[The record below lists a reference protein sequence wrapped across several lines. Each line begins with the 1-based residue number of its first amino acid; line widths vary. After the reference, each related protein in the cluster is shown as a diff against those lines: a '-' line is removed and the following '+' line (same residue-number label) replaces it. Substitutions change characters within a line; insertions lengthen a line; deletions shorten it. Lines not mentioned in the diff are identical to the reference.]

1 MAAAMYSVSMGEPSS
16 LACQA
21 DRSPWT
27 TTAYNYARGA
37 GAVKRAGIRSRDRFA
52 PSCYTPG
59 MSLRWKYV
67 ADPDAYVA
75 LTLARE
81 AGDIPR
87 ETIAA
92 HAWYV
97 AELPLSSIKVDEA
110 MVRRHDLDEAHS
122 ARRDRFA
129 RTIARG
135 DELLPL
141 IVLGG
146 ESRLVD
152 GYARYRACKML
163 GIERVRVLRQEHD

>member
-1 MAAAMYSVSMGEPSS
+1 
-16 LACQA
+16 
-21 DRSPWT
+21 
-27 TTAYNYARGA
+27 
-37 GAVKRAGIRSRDRFA
+37 
-52 PSCYTPG
+52 
-59 MSLRWKYV
+59 MSLRWKHV

-92 HAWYV
+92 RAWYA

-110 MVRRHDLDEAHS
+110 MVQRHDRDETHS

-129 RTIARG
+129 RTIERG

-146 ESRLVD
+146 ELRLVD

-163 GIERVRVLRQEHD
+163 GIERVRALRQERD